1 MAKQAAPSKE
11 LIHAKKQLGKL
22 IAQCR
27 GDNMSANKLAIAI
40 GLSRSNLKYIE
51 DGVNAP
57 TAEVYEQIVDVLQPP
72 PMKRKKMDDLYM
84 TIRQTP
90 PPDVCHALMNN
101 RQLMELVRSVD
112 EKIKLLNDSEAAQKL
127 ISQLWQ
133 HCKGDGQNG

>member
-1 MAKQAAPSKE
+1 MAKQSAPNKE

-57 TAEVYEQIVDVLQPP
+57 TAEVYERIIDVLQPP
-72 PMKRKKMDDLYM
+72 STKRKKMDDLYM

-90 PPDVCHALMNN
+90 PPDICQTIINSP
-101 RQLMELVRSVD
+101 QLIELIRSVD
-112 EKIKLLNDSEAAQKL
+112 KEIEMLNDSDAVQKL
-127 ISQLWQ
+127 ISRLLLQ
-133 HCKGDGQNG
+133 CKGDGQNG